1 MAVITKW
8 PYYRGGCKAGFVS
21 IFFWNHPPLF
31 SQKLNGWL
39 LKTSFSPP
47 TPPSFPL
54 FSIHLLQWRDL
65 LVVLGQIL
73 DVQTVLWRSEIF
85 LSVIPSSKP
94 LCSLVFRYSLLKN
107 RLYVTVKSFKD
118 LVSPDPAS
126 KTNPLVRLYLLPDR
140 SKRTRRVT
148 KELSGTLNGVLNE
161 TFEYIVG
168 LDQLRTMQIDVAVK
182 SDRGFKLGRARNRL
196 IGTAV
201 VDLSQKALSDG
212 CDVTC
217 ELRKFSLTFWPDTN
231 RFLLDFKNSWT

>member
-1 MAVITKW
+1 MKIEHQLN
-8 PYYRGGCKAGFVS
+8 FSSVS
-21 IFFWNHPPLF
+21 FF
-31 SQKLNGWL
+31 
-39 LKTSFSPP
+39 
-47 TPPSFPL
+47 
-54 FSIHLLQWRDL
+54 
-65 LVVLGQIL
+65 
-73 DVQTVLWRSEIF
+73 
-85 LSVIPSSKP
+85 SVIPFSKP
-94 LCSLVFRYSLLKN
+94 LRPLVFRYSLLKN

-168 LDQLRTMQIDVAVK
+168 LDQLRTMQIDVAIK
-182 SDRGFKLGRARNRL
+182 SDRGFKIGRARNRL

-217 ELRKFSLTFWPDTN
+217 ELRKFSLTF
-231 RFLLDFKNSWT
+231 